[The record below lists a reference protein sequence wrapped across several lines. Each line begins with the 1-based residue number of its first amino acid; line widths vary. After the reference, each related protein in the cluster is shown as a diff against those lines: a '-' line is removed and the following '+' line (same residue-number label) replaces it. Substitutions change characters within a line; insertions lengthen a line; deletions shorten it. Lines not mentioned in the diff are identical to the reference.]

1 VSKRF
6 SGKEFLERVVRF
18 LDRGQFG
25 DAQVT
30 VEEALRRAPDC
41 AECHHALGLVLT
53 QLGQIPEADRA
64 FARAARLHPA
74 DYFPPY
80 RLGRGEFEDLVEEVL
95 ASLPTEFARH
105 LENVEV
111 AVEAVPGRNLLRE
124 EGIEHDLLGFYQGET
139 IESGEWG
146 FPDRILL
153 FQRNLENISPDR
165 ETLVREVRDTVLHE
179 VGHHLGMDED
189 QLEEIESDREDLAP
203 DPLHLLAA
211 AVGAGHF
218 LRIVVPDGL
227 GHLELLLAIE
237 AIELIDRHGV
247 LLGVV
252 LFSQIPASTASEII
266 IDLRAELLFA
276 RRIRE

>member
-80 RLGRGEFEDLVEEVL
+80 RLGRREFEDLVEEVL

-189 QLEEIESDREDLAP
+189 QLEEIENGLDDL
-203 DPLHLLAA
+203 DN
-211 AVGAGHF
+211 GG
-218 LRIVVPDGL
+218 
-227 GHLELLLAIE
+227 
-237 AIELIDRHGV
+237 
-247 LLGVV
+247 
-252 LFSQIPASTASEII
+252 SS
-266 IDLRAELLFA
+266 
-276 RRIRE
+276 